1 MVYELSHPLAR
12 SLVNRLRD
20 MSCDALCFRNIVA
33 ELSRLLAYEAF
44 KKVELTPKTVM
55 TWQGEERYG
64 ILSGE
69 DLVLV
74 PILRAGMPML
84 ESLMGLFPEAAAGF
98 LAMRR
103 DETTHEAVLY
113 YDRVPDCEGKC
124 VVLLDPMVATGGSL
138 IDAMQLLKGRGAR
151 QITSLNIIGAPEG
164 LNLIARKFPQLD
176 IYIAKIDE
184 GLNENKYIVPGLG
197 DAGDREYN
205 TFE

>member
-138 IDAMQLLKGRGAR
+138 GDAIDAIMMKKPKRV
-151 QITSLNIIGAPEG
+151 ITLNIIGSPEG
-164 LNLIARKFPQLD
+164 VERIAKAHPEVD
-176 IYIAKIDE
+176 IYIARIDE
-184 GLNENKYIVPGLG
+184 RLDANKFIHPGLG
-197 DAGDREYN
+197 DAGDRAYN
-205 TFE
+205 TPE